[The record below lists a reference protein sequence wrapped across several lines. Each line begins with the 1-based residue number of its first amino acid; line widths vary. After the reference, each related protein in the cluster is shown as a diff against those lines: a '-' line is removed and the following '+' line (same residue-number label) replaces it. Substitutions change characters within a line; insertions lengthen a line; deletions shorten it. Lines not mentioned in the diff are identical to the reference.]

1 MVYVK
6 IMKYYLLVKKISIS
20 ETEILKKEK
29 TDFNVEFGSVENFD
43 DTYLWF
49 AILKS

>member
-20 ETEILKKEK
+20 ETEILKKEQ
-29 TDFNVEFGSVENFD
+29 TDYNVEYGSLENFYE
-43 DTYLWF
+43 TYLWF
-49 AILKS
+49 ATLKS